1 MSARCRQHEPIG
13 KQRAR
18 PPFFPS
24 HGSVNAQ
31 LPLDVQPGDGVWL
44 SVPAVA
50 LADALCSMNMV
61 VRFDGDG
68 LQLTAFTDSLCL
80 GRVVLGGLPGTV
92 FGGGHG
98 DLFLV
103 PEGEGDLRLYVEAT
117 RNVSGRL
124 NSITIGGPV
133 DLPRFHR

>member
-1 MSARCRQHEPIG
+1 
-13 KQRAR
+13 
-18 PPFFPS
+18 
-24 HGSVNAQ
+24 
-31 LPLDVQPGDGVWL
+31 
-44 SVPAVA
+44 
-50 LADALCSMNMV
+50 MNTV

-92 FGGGHG
+92 FGGGRG

-117 RNVSGRL
+117 RNVAGRL
-124 NSITIGGPV
+124 NAITIGGPV
-133 DLPRFHR
+133 DLPRGW

>member
-1 MSARCRQHEPIG
+1 M
-13 KQRAR
+13 
-18 PPFFPS
+18 
-24 HGSVNAQ
+24 NAQ

-44 SVPAVA
+44 RVPAVA
-50 LADALCSMNMV
+50 LADALCSMNTV

-68 LQLTAFTDSLCL
+68 LQLTGFTDSLCL

-117 RNVSGRL
+117 RNVPGRI

-133 DLPRFHR
+133 DLSRSNR